1 MTFPPVTTKDCI
13 QSGLEGIVR
22 RYKILWTEGSDG
34 LVHGV
39 AEEPDVTQQLNNKL
53 ENKDL

>member
-39 AEEPDVTQQLNNKL
+39 AEEPDVT
-53 ENKDL
+53 